1 MKKHFSNEKSSL
13 VDCRE
18 NEVTPKQ
25 ALRGFWD
32 GFENYEH
39 RYGEDELPFIY
50 KLKGTNDDF
59 KQHKTANR
67 PNRTLPRASDS
78 KRRASLF
85 VSVLGSL
92 NFNKNP

>member
-50 KLKGTNDDF
+50 KLKGKRLLLN
-59 KQHKTANR
+59 NI
-67 PNRTLPRASDS
+67 
-78 KRRASLF
+78 KRRIAQIVLRLAHQIRKGGPVFFS
-85 VSVLGSL
+85 SV
-92 NFNKNP
+92 FRFFKV